1 MIKIEFSQYPF
12 KIKNEEGKEFI
23 FDSVRRQWVRL
34 TPEEWVRQNF
44 LQYLLT
50 EKKYPFSL
58 IAVEKEIDL
67 HGLRKRCDIL
77 VYNRE
82 TQPWLMVECKSMEE
96 TLEEK
101 VAMQVVRYNIAIP
114 TDFLIITSGTY
125 TYGFEK
131 AKGKLKEIT
140 ELPNYSS

>member
-50 EKKYPFSL
+50 EKKYPPSL

-82 TQPWLMVECKSMEE
+82 AQPWMMVECKSMEE

-101 VAMQVVRYNIAIP
+101 VAMQVVRYNIAMP
-114 TDFLIITSGTY
+114 TDFLIITNGAY

-131 AKGKLKEIT
+131 AEGKLKEIS
-140 ELPNYSS
+140 EIPDYSS